1 MSMHNDKSLIPF
13 SLYFVCRFNE
23 IVRAILL
30 SNFGKVLVIPA
41 VFWGYNEMYVWLTA
55 IFVCASNVQAFR
67 GKLLFLKII

>member
-1 MSMHNDKSLIPF
+1 M
-13 SLYFVCRFNE
+13 
-23 IVRAILL
+23 L